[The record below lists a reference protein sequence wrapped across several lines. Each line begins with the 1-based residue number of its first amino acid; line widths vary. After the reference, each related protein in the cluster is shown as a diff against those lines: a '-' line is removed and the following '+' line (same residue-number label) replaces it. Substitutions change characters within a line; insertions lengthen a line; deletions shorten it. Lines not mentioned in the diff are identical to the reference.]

1 MNCFLTALIFS
12 LLYKIFLGES
22 DAVYLPP
29 VLPTTVN
36 PLKKPPAHSGP
47 RLVAVDVHN
56 GSESDFSSY
65 SEIPAY
71 QSNGSFIDPFDSTSI
86 SDHIADLQKSY
97 ESYQTINKKLNYSR
111 AIQCISLPE
120 ECKQFNDLEII
131 NILPTQDECHIL
143 VTASSGTS
151 GKSFLMVYALDCTGR
166 MVKINP
172 EPVMVRALRPIEK
185 PLEVG
190 LLPPLDK
197 FKTPFPRVNN
207 GIEGN
212 AVLVCTDGAVRIL
225 DLSTLKT
232 VCFATIEAKKFA
244 SAAYCNSKFYISS
257 TSFTVLYS
265 NLLVILRL
273 GSFVR
278 LNYRGFFT
286 FLCIK
291 R

>member
-1 MNCFLTALIFS
+1 MS
-12 LLYKIFLGES
+12 
-22 DAVYLPP
+22 
-29 VLPTTVN
+29 TTVN

-56 GSESDFSSY
+56 GSESDLSSY
-65 SEIPAY
+65 SEITAY
-71 QSNGSFIDPFDSTSI
+71 QSNGSFIDSFDSTSI

-97 ESYQTINKKLNYSR
+97 DSYQSTNKKLNYSR

-120 ECKQFNDLEII
+120 ECKQLNDLEII

-143 VTASSGTS
+143 VTASSVIS
-151 GKSFLMVYALDCTGR
+151 GKSFLMVYALDFTGK
-166 MVKINP
+166 MVKINQ
-172 EPVMVRALRPIEK
+172 EPVMVRSLRPIEK

-197 FKTPFPRVNN
+197 FKTPFPKVNN

-232 VCFATIEAKKFA
+232 VCHATIEAKKFV
-244 SAAYCNSKFYISS
+244 STAYCNSKFHIKVIQ
-257 TSFTVLYS
+257 VLQY
-265 NLLVILRL
+265 
-273 GSFVR
+273 
-278 LNYRGFFT
+278 
-286 FLCIK
+286 
-291 R
+291 